1 FAENHQIFITYT
13 TGAGKD
19 DGTKLSRFTL
29 LPTEKRETRN
39 ESLSNEQVIL
49 TWLSGGHNGA
59 NLQFGPD
66 NFLYISTG
74 DAEVPS
80 PPDPRN
86 TGQDITD
93 LLSSILRID
102 VDHQDAGLAYAIP
115 KDNPFVHT
123 PKARPEIWAFGLRN
137 PWKMSFDRATGRLWC
152 GDVGWEL
159 WEMIH

>member
-1 FAENHQIFITYT
+1 MTAAAVTLIADLKVAHPDLDNLYGFAFHPKFAENHQVFITYT

-29 LPTEKRETRN
+29 LPTENREPGTEN
-39 ESLSNEQVIL
+39 LSSEQVIL

-66 NFLYISTG
+66 GFLYISTG

-102 VDHQDAGLAYAIP
+102 VDHQDPGLAYAIP
-115 KDNPFVHT
+115 KGQSVRQT
-123 PKARPEIWAFGLRN
+123 PEGP
-137 PWKMSFDRATGRLWC
+137 S
-152 GDVGWEL
+152 
-159 WEMIH
+159 